1 MILRGQEVT
10 SGGGARSDG
19 SWRVGSRIVR
29 IVHISDCYPP
39 RLGGIETQVRAL
51 AVRQAAAGHEVH
63 VITATPGV
71 EVRRG
76 TEILDGVVV
85 HRMTASMPADLP
97 VHPRVNH
104 VVRELLA
111 DGGEAAGADAVH
123 VHGGVVSPFAY
134 PGARVARRL
143 GLPTVATIHGVWGGV
158 FSPAARFADLVT
170 GWTRWG
176 VVLTAVSDAAADPIR
191 RIVGPAVPVG
201 VVPTGIDVDAWRIPH
216 VAGDPD
222 EVRLVAVMRLA
233 PRKRTMPLI
242 EMSEAATRFLPKGRR
257 LRLTI
262 VGDGPVTAQA
272 RRHIERHGLTYG
284 PCVVDL
290 AGRLTPD
297 QVRATLGASDAFIA
311 PATLESFGI
320 AALEA
325 RTAGLPVLAY
335 SGTGIA
341 TFVHQE
347 REGLLAADDR
357 GMTTAIAR
365 IASDDELR
373 RRIAEH
379 NRSTEPDQSWPK
391 VLETVEAAY
400 ADARTR
406 AVPTST

>member
-1 MILRGQEVT
+1 M
-10 SGGGARSDG
+10 
-19 SWRVGSRIVR
+19 R

-51 AVRQAAAGHEVH
+51 AVRQAAAGHDVH
-63 VITATPGV
+63 VVTATPGTS
-71 EVRRG
+71 VRRG
-76 TEILDGVVV
+76 TETLDGVVV
-85 HRMTASMPADLP
+85 HRATATMPADLP
-97 VHPRVNH
+97 VHPRVNR
-104 VVRELLA
+104 VIRELLA
-111 DGGEAAGADAVH
+111 EGGDAAGADAVH

-134 PGARVARRL
+134 PGARVARQL

-158 FSPAARFADLVT
+158 FSPAVRFADLVT

-191 RIVGPAVPVG
+191 RIVGPAVPVTLI
-201 VVPTGIDVDAWRIPH
+201 PNGIDVERWRMPH

-233 PRKRTMPLI
+233 PRKRAMPLVSMV
-242 EMSEAATRFLPKGRR
+242 EEASRFLPDGRR

-262 VGDGPVTAQA
+262 VGDGPVTAQV
-272 RRHIERHGLTYG
+272 RRRIERHGLAYG
-284 PCVVDL
+284 SCVVDL

-297 QVRATLGASDAFIA
+297 EVRATLAASDAFVA
-311 PATLESFGI
+311 PARLESFGI

-335 SGTGIA
+335 AATGIS
-341 TFVHQE
+341 TFVHHE

-357 GMTTAIAR
+357 AMVDAIAR

-373 RRIAEH
+373 ERIARH
-379 NRSTEPDQSWPK
+379 NRETEPEQAWPH
-391 VLETVEAAY
+391 VLEVVEAAY
-400 ADARTR
+400 ADARARATTR
-406 AVPTST
+406 P

>member
-1 MILRGQEVT
+1 
-10 SGGGARSDG
+10 
-19 SWRVGSRIVR
+19 VR
-29 IVHISDCYPP
+29 IVHVSDCYPP

-63 VITATPGV
+63 VITATPGD
-71 EVRRG
+71 ELHRG
-76 TEILDGVVV
+76 TETLDGVVV
-85 HRMTASMPADLP
+85 HRATASMPADIP

-104 VVRELLA
+104 VIRELLSE
-111 DGGEAAGADAVH
+111 GGAAAGADAVH

-134 PGARVARRL
+134 PAARVARQL

-191 RIVGPAVPVG
+191 RIVGPRVPVG
-201 VVPTGIDVDAWRIPH
+201 LVPNGIDVEAWRIPH

-233 PRKRTMPLI
+233 PRKRTMPLVRMV
-242 EMSEAATRFLPKGRR
+242 EEASRLLPHGRR
-257 LRLTI
+257 VRLTL
-262 VGDGPVTAQA
+262 VGDGPVRAQV
-272 RRHIERHGLTYG
+272 RRHIDKHGLTYG

-290 AGRLTPD
+290 AGRLTPE
-297 QVRATLGASDAFIA
+297 QVRATLGASDVFVA
-311 PATLESFGI
+311 PAKLESFGI

-335 SGTGIA
+335 ASTGIA
-341 TFVHQE
+341 TFVRQE
-347 REGLLAADDR
+347 QEGLLAADDAA
-357 GMTTAIAR
+357 MTAAIAR
-365 IASDDELR
+365 IARDDELR

-379 NRSTEPDQSWPK
+379 NRTTEPDESWPN
-391 VLETVEAAY
+391 VLATVEAAY
-400 ADARTR
+400 ADARAR
-406 AVPTST
+406 SAN